1 MGRLPR
7 KKSTTGIYHV
17 MVRGI
22 NKEPIFR
29 EEKDRSRYLE
39 VLAKVKE
46 SAPFLIHAYCLMDNH
61 VHLLLQE
68 LEEPIGDTM
77 KRIGSSYVYWFNRKY
92 ERVGHL
98 FQGRFR
104 SEAVE
109 DDSYFLTVLRYI
121 HQNPVKAK
129 ITRHCC
135 EYPWS
140 SYAVYAGAA
149 QRGSVLVDTAF
160 SLGVMG
166 GREQLLRFINTPNSD
181 RCLDIENVIPLSD
194 SEFLMLAGDLLGGKP
209 ITCLIKMHPRERDQI
224 LRQFKAIEGV
234 TIRQIARLTGLGR
247 WVVSKA

>member
-1 MGRLPR
+1 MSRQAR
-7 KKSTTGIYHV
+7 KKSESGIYHV

-29 EEKDRSRYLE
+29 AVEDRLRYLE
-39 VLAKVKE
+39 ILSEVKE
-46 SAPFLIHAYCLMDNH
+46 SSPFVIYAFCLMDNH

-68 LEEPIGDTM
+68 LGEPIGDTL

-109 DDSYFLTVLRYI
+109 DDPYFLTVLRYI
-121 HQNPVKAK
+121 HQNPVRAK
-129 ITRHCC
+129 ITQHCH

-140 SYAVYAGAA
+140 SYAVYAGAV
-149 QRGSVLVDTAF
+149 QRGFTSVDTAF
-160 SLGVMG
+160 GLGMMG
-166 GREQLLRFINTPNSD
+166 GREPLLQFINTPNSD
-181 RCLDIENVIPLSD
+181 RCLDLENVTPFSD
-194 SEFLMLAGDLLGGKP
+194 SEFLILAEELLDGAP
-209 ITCLIKMHPRERDQI
+209 ITCLMEMHHREREQI

-234 TIRQIARLTGLGR
+234 TARQIVRLTGLGR
-247 WVVSKA
+247 WVVSNA